1 MTPRSAAAGLL
12 SLPALLVLAA
22 CASKPDS
29 FYSLDPLY
37 EAHAARSPT
46 LHVRLDVTIPSVV
59 DRAEMVLNTSQNSL
73 QVLEHERWGAPLA
86 DEVSQTLARDIE
98 ARRSDIIVGDRSF
111 DQPASPPVMVKVD
124 LVRMTAQ
131 RGGEVI
137 IEAHWRVVDGGGRS
151 SASTGAGAGAGT
163 GAGTGTGA
171 GAGAAGSAGTDV
183 LGSGTFTAATQGT
196 GYAAIAQAY
205 SRTLID
211 LADRLTPELR
221 SR

>member
-131 RGGEVI
+131 RGGEVV

-151 SASTGAGAGAGT
+151 SASTGAG
-163 GAGTGTGA
+163 TGTGA
-171 GAGAAGSAGTDV
+171 GAGGSAGTDV
-183 LGSGTFTAATQGT
+183 LGSGTFTAAIQGT